1 MTNPKIE
8 KAKTEIEK
16 TKVKISELQAK
27 LREQEREKVRLE
39 NEQIVALVR
48 GERISDA
55 ELTALLRSLHRDEP
69 DAAPIAPMV
78 SESTTTRQE
87 EPRNAKYDE
96 N

>member
-16 TKVKISELQAK
+16 TKAKISELQAK

-55 ELTALLRSLHRDEP
+55 ELTALLRSLHRGEP
-69 DAAPIAPMV
+69 DDAPISPMV